1 MQARIRKYIA
11 GYLKI
16 QITGYSPERFL
27 NMCSHH
33 KIDLWNLTSCGYAY
47 EMNISVYDF
56 RRLKPIL
63 RKTKTKVKIKE
74 RCGFPFFLQKYRKR
88 QLFAAGLVIC
98 TIFLFF
104 MTTFI
109 WNIQIE
115 GNHKYSEEEIRKI
128 LKQQEVYVGQMKNHI
143 HCDDISA
150 YLRKNY
156 TDVIWVSASV
166 EGISLKIQVKENTD
180 RTFKQKSEVYEVPSD
195 IVADKDGII
204 TDIITRQGIP
214 LVHIGDIVQR
224 GDSLVSGNIPIYN
237 DAQEIIDYQY
247 VAADADIH
255 AQTEVPYEEQLNSE
269 HNVLKESG
277 KKKWGI
283 WIDTGRKRCYFGY
296 SHPAGHA
303 YYKILEKEKQ
313 ISIGSQWNLPVSFGV
328 LEYRECHLQTENY
341 AETETRIIL
350 SENFHRFCKK
360 LEEKGVQILQ
370 NSVKIYTGVERTTA
384 KGILTLNEKIG
395 NPVTVEKKLI
405 PQAEEKTEE

>member
-63 RKTKTKVKIKE
+63 RKTKTKVKVKE

-156 TDVIWVSASV
+156 TDIIWISASV

-180 RTFKQKSEVYEVPSD
+180 RTFKRKSEVYEVPSD

-237 DAQEIIDYQY
+237 DAKEIIDYQY

-283 WIDTGRKRCYFGY
+283 WLDTGKKRCYFGY

-303 YYKILEKEKQ
+303 YYKIFEKEKR

-370 NSVKIYTGVERTTA
+370 NSVKIYTGVGRTTA

>member
-63 RKTKTKVKIKE
+63 RKTKTKVKVKE

-156 TDVIWVSASV
+156 TDIIWISASV

-180 RTFKQKSEVYEVPSD
+180 RTFKRKSEVYEVPSD

-237 DAQEIIDYQY
+237 DAKEIIDYQY

-283 WIDTGRKRCYFGY
+283 WLDTGKKRCYFGY

>member
-166 EGISLKIQVKENTD
+166 EGISLKIQVKENSD
-180 RTFKQKSEVYEVPSD
+180 RTFNRKSEVYEVPSD

-237 DAQEIIDYQY
+237 DAKEIIDYQY

-283 WIDTGRKRCYFGY
+283 WLDTGKKRCYFGY

-313 ISIGSQWNLPVSFGV
+313 ISIDSQWNLPVSFGV

-384 KGILTLNEKIG
+384 RGILTLNEKIG

>member
-63 RKTKTKVKIKE
+63 RKTKTKVKVKE

-156 TDVIWVSASV
+156 TDVIWISASV

-180 RTFKQKSEVYEVPSD
+180 RTFKRKSEVYEVPSD

-237 DAQEIIDYQY
+237 DAKEIIGYQY

-283 WIDTGRKRCYFGY
+283 WLDTGKKRCYFGY

>member
-56 RRLKPIL
+56 RKLKPIL

-74 RCGFPFFLQKYRKR
+74 RCGFPFFLQKYKKR

-180 RTFKQKSEVYEVPSD
+180 RTFNWKSEVYEVPSD

-204 TDIITRQGIP
+204 TDIITRQGTP

-237 DAQEIIDYQY
+237 DAKEIIDYQY

>member
-1 MQARIRKYIA
+1 
-11 GYLKI
+11 
-16 QITGYSPERFL
+16 
-27 NMCSHH
+27 
-33 KIDLWNLTSCGYAY
+33 
-47 EMNISVYDF
+47 
-56 RRLKPIL
+56 
-63 RKTKTKVKIKE
+63 
-74 RCGFPFFLQKYRKR
+74 
-88 QLFAAGLVIC
+88 
-98 TIFLFF
+98 

-156 TDVIWVSASV
+156 TDVIWISASV

-180 RTFKQKSEVYEVPSD
+180 RTFKRKSEVYEVPSD

-237 DAQEIIDYQY
+237 DAKEIIDYQY

-283 WIDTGRKRCYFGY
+283 WLDTGKKRCYFGY